1 MYSKVLKRIASF
13 ENGIADKMKNI
24 SDELKRKLQ
33 PNKLDTLS
41 NDFSN
46 NRFWIRQL
54 EDVRTKMAC
63 RNYGLRN
70 IIRERLKP
78 YIGSLNRDEY
88 ECFLG
93 DESKD
98 LIDRAWKMN
107 NF

>member
-1 MYSKVLKRIASF
+1 
-13 ENGIADKMKNI
+13 
-24 SDELKRKLQ
+24 
-33 PNKLDTLS
+33 
-41 NDFSN
+41 
-46 NRFWIRQL
+46 
-54 EDVRTKMAC
+54 MAC